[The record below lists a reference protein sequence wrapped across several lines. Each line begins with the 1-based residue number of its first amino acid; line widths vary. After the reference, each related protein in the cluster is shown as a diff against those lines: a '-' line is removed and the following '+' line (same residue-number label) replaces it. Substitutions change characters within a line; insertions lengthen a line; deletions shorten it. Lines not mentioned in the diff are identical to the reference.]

1 MTLSCNSMR
10 TPIISPHIPKIC
22 HMEPEK
28 NMLTSQKKTYFTIH
42 PLFRGFQK
50 ANFINFPLEL
60 TSTTPPPKKKKKHFN
75 PKKKVQLMKKK
86 PVGWII
92 KTSHWVGS
100 TPHLW
105 TPKKPVRKNE
115 GWLFFGPKTYEPGKK
130 PGLTFHYT
138 GWLIGILIVVYYNP
152 HITG

>member
-60 TSTTPPPKKKKKHFN
+60 TSTTPPPKKKKKQTFQS
-75 PKKKVQLMKKK
+75 KKKSPADEEKTCGLDHKNI
-86 PVGWII
+86 PLGWINTPPLDPQ
-92 KTSHWVGS
+92 KTRS
-100 TPHLW
+100 
-105 TPKKPVRKNE
+105 KK
-115 GWLFFGPKTYEPGKK
+115 
-130 PGLTFHYT
+130 
-138 GWLIGILIVVYYNP
+138 
-152 HITG
+152 